1 MEKGMNEVCDQ
12 FTNRLPLAMSTDNS
26 AGQPRKAQRQEKK
39 K

>member
-1 MEKGMNEVCDQ
+1 MKFAINQ
-12 FTNRLPLAMSTDNS
+12 FTNRLPLAMSTYNS